1 MFIMIDII
9 VASLAPVFLVMA
21 LGFVAGLTKDIDNR
35 NIGSLNALVMDF
47 ALPAALFTAMAQTP
61 RDAMAEQAGLAF
73 VMLFAMLIIFALTFI
88 SETRLFGM
96 DRRESALSALTVSGP
111 NVGSAGLPIVAAVFS
126 RSASVSVAVAV
137 AVAAIVV
144 TPLSLV
150 LLEAARGAGQSI
162 GARVRDALVKPIVIA
177 PVLGLLFSLG
187 GISLPPL
194 VGSAL
199 TLVGQGAAG
208 AALFLTGL
216 VLSAQPFRFDAN
228 VAAGAAVKNVLQP
241 VIAGALAMLLLTATE
256 ARVAVVLT
264 AVPSGAFGVLF
275 AIRYG
280 VPSAQIGA
288 ILIASTLASV
298 VTLAAAII
306 LSDLIWV

>member
-1 MFIMIDII
+1 MIDIM

-21 LGFVAGLTKDIDNR
+21 LGYVAGLTKDIDNR

-73 VMLFAMLIIFALTFI
+73 VMLLAMLIIFALTFI

-162 GARVRDALVKPIVIA
+162 GTIVRDALAKPIVIA

-187 GISLPPL
+187 GISPPPL
-194 VGSAL
+194 AESAL

-228 VAAGAAVKNVLQP
+228 VAAGVAVKNIFQP
-241 VIAGALAMLLLTATE
+241 IIAGALAMLLLTVTE

-288 ILIASTLASV
+288 ILIVSTLASV
-298 VTLAAAII
+298 VTLAVSII
-306 LSDLIWV
+306 LSGLIWV

>member
-1 MFIMIDII
+1 MINTIA
-9 VASLAPVFLVMA
+9 ASLVPVFLVMA

-61 RDAMAEQAGLAF
+61 RDAMAGQAGLAL
-73 VMLFAMLIIFALTFI
+73 VMLLAMLIIFALTFI

-96 DRRESALSALTVSGP
+96 DQRESALSALTVSGP

-162 GARVRDALVKPIVIA
+162 GTIVRAALVKPIVIA
-177 PVLGLLFSLG
+177 PVFGLLFSLG

-194 VGSAL
+194 LDSAL

-288 ILIASTLASV
+288 ILIVSTLASV
-298 VTLAAAII
+298 VTLAASII
-306 LSDLIWV
+306 LSGLIWV

>member
-1 MFIMIDII
+1 MINTIA
-9 VASLAPVFLVMA
+9 ASLVPVFLVMA

-61 RDAMAEQAGLAF
+61 RDAMAGQAGLAL
-73 VMLFAMLIIFALTFI
+73 VMLLAMLIIFALTFI

-96 DRRESALSALTVSGP
+96 DQRESALSALTVS
-111 NVGSAGLPIVAAVFS
+111 GSAGLPIVAAVFS

-162 GARVRDALVKPIVIA
+162 GTIVRAALVKPIVIA
-177 PVLGLLFSLG
+177 PVFGLLFSLG

-194 VGSAL
+194 LDSAL

-288 ILIASTLASV
+288 ILIVSTLASV
-298 VTLAAAII
+298 VTLAASII
-306 LSDLIWV
+306 LSGLIWV

>member
-1 MFIMIDII
+1 MIDTI

-61 RDAMAEQAGLAF
+61 RDAMAGQAGLAL
-73 VMLFAMLIIFALTFI
+73 VMLLAMLIIFALTFI
-88 SETRLFGM
+88 GETRLFGM

-137 AVAAIVV
+137 AVAAVVV

-150 LLEAARGAGQSI
+150 LLEAARGGGQNI
-162 GARVRDALVKPIVIA
+162 ATIVRNALVKPIVIA
-177 PVLGLLFSLG
+177 PVLGLLFSVG
-187 GISLPPL
+187 GIPLPPL
-194 VGSAL
+194 ADSAL

-241 VIAGALAMLLLTATE
+241 VIAGVLAMLLLTATE

-288 ILIASTLASV
+288 ILIVSTLASV
-298 VTLAAAII
+298 VTLAASII
-306 LSDLIWV
+306 LSGLIWA

>member
-1 MFIMIDII
+1 
-9 VASLAPVFLVMA
+9 
-21 LGFVAGLTKDIDNR
+21 
-35 NIGSLNALVMDF
+35 
-47 ALPAALFTAMAQTP
+47 
-61 RDAMAEQAGLAF
+61 MAEQAGLAF
-73 VMLFAMLIIFALTFI
+73 VMLLAMLIIFALTFI
-88 SETRLFGM
+88 SEIRLFGM

-126 RSASVSVAVAV
+126 RSVSVAVAV

-162 GARVRDALVKPIVIA
+162 VTIVRDALGKPIVIA

-194 VGSAL
+194 ADSAL

-241 VIAGALAMLLLTATE
+241 VIAGVLAMLLLTDTE

-280 VPSAQIGA
+280 VPSARIGA
-288 ILIASTLASV
+288 ILIVSTLASV
-298 VTLAAAII
+298 VTLAASII
-306 LSDLIWV
+306 FSGLIWA

>member
-1 MFIMIDII
+1 
-9 VASLAPVFLVMA
+9 
-21 LGFVAGLTKDIDNR
+21 
-35 NIGSLNALVMDF
+35 
-47 ALPAALFTAMAQTP
+47 
-61 RDAMAEQAGLAF
+61 
-73 VMLFAMLIIFALTFI
+73 MLLAMLIIFALTFI
-88 SETRLFGM
+88 SEIRLFGM

-126 RSASVSVAVAV
+126 RSVSVSVAVAV

-150 LLEAARGAGQSI
+150 LLEAARGEPGGISVTI
-162 GARVRDALVKPIVIA
+162 VRDALGKPIVIA
-177 PVLGLLFSLG
+177 PVLGLLFSLV

-194 VGSAL
+194 ADSAL

-241 VIAGALAMLLLTATE
+241 VIAGVLAMLL
-256 ARVAVVLT
+256 
-264 AVPSGAFGVLF
+264 P
-275 AIRYG
+275 
-280 VPSAQIGA
+280 
-288 ILIASTLASV
+288 
-298 VTLAAAII
+298 
-306 LSDLIWV
+306 